1 MLRFTRPA
9 AFMIGLTIS
18 GQLMKIRAIT
28 ACRASGV
35 YMFQTSLAPDSDCN
49 FWVLYDGADQESGQ
63 GGSMCCIEHLSVF
76 GGG

>member
-1 MLRFTRPA
+1 
-9 AFMIGLTIS
+9 MIGLTIS

-49 FWVLYDGADQESGQ
+49 LWVFYDGADEESGQ
-63 GGSMCCIEHLSVF
+63 GGSMCCIGHLSVF
-76 GGG
+76 VGG